1 MMFSREFEHEDV
13 LCLWD
18 NIFAFYNQNGNFE
31 FLDYIALAM
40 IKKVRNKLFKED
52 DSAMAL
58 QIFLKFPTISDT
70 VYLVKSAYELKGK
83 LER

>member
-13 LCLWD
+13 LCIWD
-18 NIFAFYNQNGNFE
+18 SIFAFYSQNQSFE

-58 QIFLKFPTISDT
+58 QIFLKYPKINYTMDLIR
-70 VYLVKSAYELKGK
+70 SANELKGK
-83 LER
+83 V